1 MYLVDVNEKGYK
13 RNWKF
18 LHATS
23 TLPNTTF
30 KNTIK
35 ETLETAKF
43 DVENKAVIQSLPKG
57 PHLLIKDVQ

>member
-1 MYLVDVNEKGYK
+1 MDVNEKGYK

-23 TLPNTTF
+23 ELPNTTF

-35 ETLETAKF
+35 ETLETTKF
-43 DVENKAVIQSLPKG
+43 DIENKAIIQSFSKG